1 MVFGEIV
8 GEIGF
13 SGCPE
18 NLEVSLFDAIAYPVE
33 THVDGPGALL
43 VDGIVGD
50 SAGGRV
56 VGLNGRGVL
65 WISHFVE
72 RGAKDFAFIRVD
84 AEACDFGSGCSGHV
98 TLPNSCDLSLP
109 PL

>member
-18 NLEVSLFDAIAYPVE
+18 NLEVSLFDAITYPVE
-33 THVDGPGALL
+33 SHVDGPGALL

-56 VGLNGRGVL
+56 VGLNGCGVL
-65 WISHFVE
+65 CVAHLVE
-72 RGAKDFAFIRVD
+72 CSAKDFAFFCVD
-84 AEACDFGSGCSGHV
+84 EEACDFGFGCR
-98 TLPNSCDLSLP
+98 
-109 PL
+109 